1 MRFAG
6 DNIQKYTGDSDVSD
20 HGRAWQNSHRL
31 MQQDKR
37 IVPGFNTED
46 LQETPELPAGNL
58 YDQNNKGRY
67 ILNNPASGV
76 SSVEGKQVALAP
88 AIPIATGLA
97 GKAMK
102 AYGAFKLAE
111 KTLDGGRVNSGTRS
125 DYAGQDPTAQPGTT
139 SSHKRGIGGAVGDTL
154 MKHTGKLGL
163 GGMVGGFQ

>member
-6 DNIQKYTGDSDVSD
+6 DNIQKYTGDSNVSD
-20 HGRAWQNSHRL
+20 HGRAWQDSHRL
-31 MQQDKR
+31 MQRDKQ

-76 SSVEGKQVALAP
+76 SSVEGKEVAIAP
-88 AIPIATGLA
+88 AIPAAAALA

-111 KTLDGGRVNSGTRS
+111 KTLDGGRVSTGEVET
-125 DYAGQDPTAQPGTT
+125 GPG
-139 SSHKRGIGGAVGDTL
+139 SRPEYNLIE
-154 MKHTGKLGL
+154 KLGQRI
-163 GGMVGGFQ
+163 FRADR